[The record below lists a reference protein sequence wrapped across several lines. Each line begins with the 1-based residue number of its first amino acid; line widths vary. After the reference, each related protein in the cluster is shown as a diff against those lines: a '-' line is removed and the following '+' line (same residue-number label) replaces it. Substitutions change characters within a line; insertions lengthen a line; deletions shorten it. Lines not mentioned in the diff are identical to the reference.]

1 MENKIKYTG
10 MEAIDFNL
18 FSYLEN
24 QKNYNLP
31 AFDDQR
37 LNKLSFELVPFHL
50 LKITQKQ
57 KDSFSPDHAIE
68 ILENFH
74 PALLR
79 PSGVVKYNEEY
90 ILWDG
95 HHSATIALCVG
106 MDAVPCVVYN
116 CETIDE
122 INHILEKSTIEN
134 IDLEQIIDM
143 IDFTAELKNEIMDR
157 YGK

>member
-1 MENKIKYTG
+1 MEG
-10 MEAIDFNL
+10 IDFKL

-24 QKNYNLP
+24 QKRYDLP
-31 AFDDQR
+31 ATEDSR
-37 LNKLSFELVPFHL
+37 LSKLSFELVPFHI

-57 KDSFSPDHAIE
+57 RDSFSYDHAID
-68 ILENFH
+68 ILKNFH

-79 PSGVVKYNEEY
+79 PSGVVKYRENY

-106 MDAVPCVVYN
+106 MDAVPCVVYE
-116 CETIDE
+116 CDTIEE
-122 INHILEKSTIEN
+122 INLILEKTTIEN
-134 IDLEQIIDM
+134 IDLDQVIDM
-143 IDFTAELKNEIMDR
+143 IEFTTELKQEVLDR